1 MSNFEYEINYTDE
14 KRIHIEGYLNFVKNW
29 KSEAETVNNE
39 TAIEEDHNLN
49 MNNNNIE
56 HAIVLELE
64 NYFGQH
70 LNDTNTYEDEEE
82 NNAFDENEYE
92 EFEEEKKK
100 NIEIVF
106 SDYLEYVFIV
116 NLDFL
121 HKLK

>member
-92 EFEEEKKK
+92 EFDEKKKK

-106 SDYLEYVFIV
+106 SDYLEY
-116 NLDFL
+116 DF
-121 HKLK
+121 HS

>member
-92 EFEEEKKK
+92 EFDEEKKK

-106 SDYLEYVFIV
+106 SDYLEYDFIV